1 MEPLTASTNTTR
13 PTSATTY
20 LANRP
25 SRRNPILFLTPIIL
39 PLGHIHNELP
49 RRHSFGWLPR
59 QYGHPG
65 QSVLAQIEGV
75 LPGMPA
81 WFSGSCLRLPD
92 TTAPLG
98 PGPRCCARQA
108 FASPRHDGS
117 RMSLG

>member
-81 WFSGSCLRLPD
+81 WFSGNTPSICAKTDRKSTRLNSSHANISYAVFCLKKKR
-92 TTAPLG
+92 
-98 PGPRCCARQA
+98 
-108 FASPRHDGS
+108 
-117 RMSLG
+117 